1 MRFTTLL
8 IVRFFYFAKWSAK
21 LRKSS
26 VAFTDFVL
34 FFKVPTTDFTFHTSH
49 YPWPFDSAVK
59 DSSGLAW
66 LLFELQSFSFSD
78 GMSPIKGSGPLAFI
92 ASSRLLATLFVD
104 GAGKKVKSWCK
115 QLINN
120 LRRPTRLV
128 ANLHRSKKAPR
139 FIIQDTVGAESS
151 RLFTRALNRHSRSL
165 LKDSYTYVAW
175 VVVCVECEK
184 WGRPIQGLDGNARI
198 QAELTESK
206 KGSYSVSVYVF

>member
-1 MRFTTLL
+1 M
-8 IVRFFYFAKWSAK
+8 ICKVEKVVGCFYWF
-21 LRKSS
+21 R
-26 VAFTDFVL
+26 FVL
-34 FFKVPTTDFTFHTSH
+34 QSPYHRFHFPHQSLPMTLWLS
-49 YPWPFDSAVK
+49 SK

-139 FIIQDTVGAESS
+139 FIIQDTVGAESP

-206 KGSYSVSVYVF
+206 KGSHSVCLYMFFRWSLYALQLDTV